1 MLTLS
6 LLHPIKQVPVQV
18 WTFGNES
25 TVRIGRSTDNQV
37 ILYSAVVSRHHVE
50 LRRVGNAWEIVNLGT
65 NGTYLDGK
73 RITQVPVKDG
83 AIIRLARSGPNI
95 QIRIGAE
102 ALKDVTRA
110 MEDEMTLNQRP
121 DYPITST
128 EITDRSAVDPDELD
142 ETKPKDE
149 QGSNQPT
156 GTIPVPPHLRL
167 PPDSVQSP
175 ATAIQA
181 EPDTPEAV
189 VVIES
194 APRVSSTPL
203 YLPIHCTHP
212 RGDGLLFC
220 PDCGQPM
227 QVIQTIGEYQL
238 VKVLGQGDICVT
250 YLGWQQGRSFSIKT
264 LNSLWLNH
272 PKAVEALECESE
284 TLRQINHP
292 CIPHWVDFFSADQPY
307 LVMEMI
313 QGSNLAQWITTHG
326 PIPLPLAI
334 IWIIEICNIL
344 QYLHNFTP
352 PILHRGIKPTSLIRQ
367 ATAELNHRIA
377 LIEFGTIKALVLG
390 EKVPPGSSGYN
401 APEQLEVDATLAV
414 DIYPLG
420 PLLAYLITGQN
431 PIAFFSDRGQ
441 GYQFYPDSVPGVSAE
456 LAAVMQTMSHPD
468 PHQRYSS
475 TQALV
480 AALQEFKSAT

>member
-1 MLTLS
+1 
-6 LLHPIKQVPVQV
+6 
-18 WTFGNES
+18 
-25 TVRIGRSTDNQV
+25 V

-95 QIRIGAE
+95 QIRIGVE

-121 DYPITST
+121 EYPITST
-128 EITDRSAVDPDELD
+128 EITDRNAVDPDEL
-142 ETKPKDE
+142 EGVKLKDE
-149 QGSNQPT
+149 EGFSNQPT

-167 PPDSVQSP
+167 PLDSSQSP
-175 ATAIQA
+175 PTSIQPDREPSTSAVGVASFEAT
-181 EPDTPEAV
+181 P
-189 VVIES
+189 
-194 APRVSSTPL
+194 TPL
-203 YLPIHCTHP
+203 YLPISCTHP
-212 RGDGLLFC
+212 RGAGLLFC

-227 QVIQTIGEYQL
+227 QSIQTIGDYQL
-238 VKVLGQGDICVT
+238 VKVLGQGDVCIT

-264 LNSLWLNH
+264 LNSHWLHH
-272 PKAVEALECESE
+272 PKAEEALECEAE

-292 CIPHWVDFFSADQPY
+292 CIPHWIDFFSVAGQPY

-313 QGSNLAQWITTHG
+313 QGANLAQWITTHG
-326 PIPLPLAI
+326 PIPLAMAI
-334 IWIIEICNIL
+334 VWILEICDIL

-352 PILHRGIKPTSLIRQ
+352 PILHRGIKPTSLICQ
-367 ATAELNHRIA
+367 TPAEIDHRIA
-377 LIEFGTIKALVLG
+377 LIEFGTIKALILG

-401 APEQLEVDATLAV
+401 APEQLEIDATLAV

-441 GYQFYPDSVPGVSAE
+441 GYQFYPNSVPGVSAE
-456 LAAVMQTMSHPD
+456 LATVMQTMSHPD
-468 PHQRYSS
+468 PNQRYSS
-475 TQALV
+475 TQALA